1 MGTFCSN
8 KEFYPHVCNITKNLK
23 GHILNRNMVPEAILT
38 LSCKS
43 QWNIPWTLRVMLF
56 YFGAIS
62 CYTTGKNSQYSSYGF
77 KSRQALSSQ
86 VTGDSRY
93 STPLHS
99 PSCCCTFP
107 AIISCVFS
115 LRTVSVWL
123 RMPSSRNATASRRP
137 PQLFSFQLGVK
148 KSLKSCTQSLLP
160 KSFFF
165 SFSLK

>member
-43 QWNIPWTLRVMLF
+43 QWNIPWALRVMLF

-77 KSRQALSSQ
+77 KSRQALRSH

-93 STPLHS
+93 STPL
-99 PSCCCTFP
+99 
-107 AIISCVFS
+107 
-115 LRTVSVWL
+115 
-123 RMPSSRNATASRRP
+123 
-137 PQLFSFQLGVK
+137 PQLLLHISSYYQLCIFTQNGQRLVTDAVQQECDCFTSTPAAFLISVRGKK
-148 KSLKSCTQSLLP
+148 KSKIMHTIITS
-160 KSFFF
+160 
-165 SFSLK
+165 

>member
-115 LRTVSVWL
+115 LRTVGVLVKDAVEQECDCFTSTPATFLISV
-123 RMPSSRNATASRRP
+123 R
-137 PQLFSFQLGVK
+137 GKK
-148 KSLKSCTQSLLP
+148 KSKIMHTIITS
-160 KSFFF
+160 
-165 SFSLK
+165 